1 MASTTAS
8 SSSNSAQ
15 RKDMLILESL
25 ALPGEITSAT
35 VGRFLNRKQ
44 NTLIL
49 AKSTILSLFSYDA
62 EAGKFNLIDHKNV
75 FRQVFSIHTVPQSHS
90 LDCLLVVSVNGE
102 GIFLQW
108 HENDFFP
115 LASGSFMDAAMN
127 IMKNPQRR
135 RFRINPTFQF
145 SVLVIPQE
153 EDQCTYISKPNIS
166 PKSKQTQ
173 ELSQQTSFDNITGS
187 LDDSK
192 PLIDRISFR
201 AICFVEELVCIGISY
216 DGPDSDLMYDLSERM
231 NETLLNIPQICGW
244 GNDYSATLENGLE
257 DIWRA
262 KQKNKEQDSE
272 SSEDKERVNIAQ
284 VQTFI
289 FTEKRI
295 NENDTGKS
303 LMLDTVLRVRHATY
317 SRKMLLPEFPFVSQ
331 DGNDHTQDNIA
342 SIYTIVDTAE
352 GVMLHTLNLDF
363 TNRTIKLG
371 KFVMVGLPNSASRII
386 VLHND
391 WKRNSNQL
399 ANELL
404 QSTLKG
410 AELVDVQSEDNVN
423 DSDLLLALKGQKIKS
438 DSDEQQVDIIK
449 AKKLQKL
456 IRSKRSK
463 QKMLAIHI
471 KQQEQTPVIKQP
483 IFPTE
488 ILSPLNFQSQLQ
500 HYNSE
505 FDSPKKNRITD
516 DFISQQGIQISPS
529 ISTRSGS
536 YSTSSSSSS
545 SSSSSYSNSQFSAFS
560 AQSLF
565 ISDIQVHQQNTPL
578 NDSFVPYILA
588 TQKAI
593 ILQHSIDK
601 AYIFP
606 FPNALSIPPFGFC
619 HLNQPQQ
626 IIHKLILG
634 GGQDILTI
642 QDGQIQQ
649 QHYENKS
656 INDIIIVQPSKHK
669 SRSKKI
675 LKVNFS
681 TKPQLHT
688 TAVVTTTSGYPILMQ
703 LETGSIKE
711 VADDDD
717 FCLPT
722 GNIQKVVHIPPKW
735 QNKLQIQDDR
745 MALGVANGISGTGEL
760 QIVSVG
766 HKLKEIIKDDFG
778 GTSYLTIGSS
788 SRHNRK
794 LNNGISQLNTSF
806 LTNGNDTSS
815 STPTDTTLSINLTE
829 QAQLRMPVHLQVVCT
844 LNFISDVTSL
854 AAVSICGNQYFVVC
868 TSNPNRA
875 RIFRLNSIEDDIEFQ
890 KENKKIWD
898 IVNTPQPT
906 YIQKNS
912 FNILQQPS
920 FNPQVPPDEQ
930 FIEAKLGD
938 NQFLLNFCCQ
948 QLTATP
954 IIDMKL
960 NNPASSCLFT
970 TLERTVKRLG
980 PEEDTMPNE
989 ALFGMIN
996 GIMNSTGIDE
1006 QYKAHEGALLIIGG
1020 QYGLVEYVVIPL
1032 AALMLNQS
1040 PLRYSS
1046 AIDVLKIGMQS
1057 IDEKL
1062 QNSIHELFTFP
1073 PESQIVDLGRSPVQ
1087 ISEDNRHVIVK
1098 GERTQ
1103 ILRFDPYIGRTIWN
1117 SLFNEDGIRS
1127 IVPIGA
1133 LIDESVKKRTQKI
1146 LYKRK
1151 NTLTHLQKLN
1161 QNKNIQQQRNQDSQ
1175 ENLSMESTSDI
1186 SSSLDIEKDG
1196 SETNLINS
1204 PENQIANPT
1213 IAWIGKEE
1221 NSSITFG
1228 VIPKQQRLNK
1238 QIRQLSSVP
1247 IAITHLASL
1256 HSIAVLIREEFKY
1269 VNVIKDNQNDKEINL
1284 VEKNPNQIKPEK
1296 EIKSKG
1302 SKTQKEEMKQKLKWV
1317 FTDVAKQD
1325 SDICTTP
1332 SQTSQASFAQTPKL
1346 I

>member
-1 MASTTAS
+1 MASPTAS
-8 SSSNSAQ
+8 PSSNSAQ

-145 SVLVIPQE
+145 SVLIIPQV
-153 EDQCTYISKPNIS
+153 EDQCTHLSKPYFT
-166 PKSKQTQ
+166 PKSNQTQ
-173 ELSQQTSFDNITGS
+173 ELTQQTNFDNITGS
-187 LDDSK
+187 FDDSK
-192 PLIDRISFR
+192 PLITRISFR

-231 NETLLNIPQICGW
+231 NETLLNVPQMCQW
-244 GNDYSATLENGLE
+244 GDQYSATLENGLE

-262 KQKNKEQDSE
+262 KQKNKETDTE
-272 SSEDKERVNIAQ
+272 SSEGKERVNIAQ

-303 LMLDTVLRVRHATY
+303 LMLDSVLRVRHATY
-317 SRKMLLPEFPFVSQ
+317 SRKMQLPEFPFVSQ

-352 GVMLHTLNLDF
+352 GVSLHTLKLDF
-363 TNRTIKLG
+363 TNRTIKLD
-371 KFVMVGLPNSASRII
+371 KFAMVGLPNSTSRII

-438 DSDEQQVDIIK
+438 DSDEQQQVDIIK

-471 KQQEQTPVIKQP
+471 KQQEQTPIIKQP

-516 DFISQQGIQISPS
+516 DFISQQGIQVSPS

-536 YSTSSSSSS
+536 YSSSSSSS
-545 SSSSSYSNSQFSAFS
+545 SSSQSSQFSAFS

-565 ISDIQVHQQNTPL
+565 ISDIQLHQQSTPL

-588 TQKAI
+588 TQKAV

-601 AYIFP
+601 AYILP
-606 FPNALSIPPFGFC
+606 FPDALPIPPFGFC

-634 GGQDILTI
+634 GGQDILNI
-642 QDGQIQQ
+642 QDGQIHQ

-669 SRSKKI
+669 LRQKKI
-675 LKVNFS
+675 MNVNFR

-688 TAVVTTTSGYPILMQ
+688 TAVITTTSGYPILIQ
-703 LETGSIKE
+703 LETGQIKE
-711 VADDDD
+711 VDDDD

-722 GNIQKVVHIPPKW
+722 GNIQKVVCIPPKW

-760 QIVSVG
+760 QIVQVG

-806 LTNGNDTSS
+806 LTNG
-815 STPTDTTLSINLTE
+815 
-829 QAQLRMPVHLQVVCT
+829 
-844 LNFISDVTSL
+844 
-854 AAVSICGNQYFVVC
+854 
-868 TSNPNRA
+868 
-875 RIFRLNSIEDDIEFQ
+875 
-890 KENKKIWD
+890 
-898 IVNTPQPT
+898 
-906 YIQKNS
+906 
-912 FNILQQPS
+912 
-920 FNPQVPPDEQ
+920 
-930 FIEAKLGD
+930 
-938 NQFLLNFCCQ
+938 
-948 QLTATP
+948 
-954 IIDMKL
+954 
-960 NNPASSCLFT
+960 
-970 TLERTVKRLG
+970 
-980 PEEDTMPNE
+980 
-989 ALFGMIN
+989 
-996 GIMNSTGIDE
+996 
-1006 QYKAHEGALLIIGG
+1006 
-1020 QYGLVEYVVIPL
+1020 
-1032 AALMLNQS
+1032 
-1040 PLRYSS
+1040 
-1046 AIDVLKIGMQS
+1046 
-1057 IDEKL
+1057 
-1062 QNSIHELFTFP
+1062 
-1073 PESQIVDLGRSPVQ
+1073 
-1087 ISEDNRHVIVK
+1087 
-1098 GERTQ
+1098 
-1103 ILRFDPYIGRTIWN
+1103 
-1117 SLFNEDGIRS
+1117 
-1127 IVPIGA
+1127 
-1133 LIDESVKKRTQKI
+1133 
-1146 LYKRK
+1146 
-1151 NTLTHLQKLN
+1151 
-1161 QNKNIQQQRNQDSQ
+1161 
-1175 ENLSMESTSDI
+1175 
-1186 SSSLDIEKDG
+1186 
-1196 SETNLINS
+1196 
-1204 PENQIANPT
+1204 
-1213 IAWIGKEE
+1213 
-1221 NSSITFG
+1221 
-1228 VIPKQQRLNK
+1228 
-1238 QIRQLSSVP
+1238 
-1247 IAITHLASL
+1247 
-1256 HSIAVLIREEFKY
+1256 
-1269 VNVIKDNQNDKEINL
+1269 
-1284 VEKNPNQIKPEK
+1284 
-1296 EIKSKG
+1296 
-1302 SKTQKEEMKQKLKWV
+1302 
-1317 FTDVAKQD
+1317 
-1325 SDICTTP
+1325 
-1332 SQTSQASFAQTPKL
+1332 
-1346 I
+1346 